1 MTSNIFSFGGHVR
14 LPFFCLQILK
24 KMYYI
29 ESNEHKK
36 KGIYLKM
43 LMSIFLLMC
52 NFEHLFR
59 VLDEIQDLEQS

>member
-1 MTSNIFSFGGHVR
+1 
-14 LPFFCLQILK
+14 
-24 KMYYI
+24 MYYI